1 MQEQEGLFYT
11 YWNISKD
18 LQGELF
24 WEEVEVQMTDLSP
37 DLFFPE

>member
-1 MQEQEGLFYT
+1 MQEHEGLFYT
-11 YWNISKD
+11 YWNISMD
-18 LQGELF
+18 SQGELN